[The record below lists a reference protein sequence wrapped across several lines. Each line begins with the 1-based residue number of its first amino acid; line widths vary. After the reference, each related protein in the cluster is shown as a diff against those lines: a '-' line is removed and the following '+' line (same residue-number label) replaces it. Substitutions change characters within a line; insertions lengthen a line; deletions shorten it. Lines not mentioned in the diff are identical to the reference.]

1 MDKVRVGF
9 IGCGGI
15 AQYHFGHMERT
26 AKAQVVAV
34 CDKLA
39 DRAQTAAARFKAKP
53 YTVYAEMLDKEKL
66 DAVFVC
72 VEPSAHDGMEF
83 MAIEKGCHLF
93 VQKPMTLDMTY
104 ARKVRT
110 ALAKKGLVSAVG
122 FQCRY
127 VDTLPRV
134 KAWLDGEKLGM
145 VSCFRLGGLPMVW
158 WWRQRQHSGGQVIEQ
173 TVHNYDILRYLLG
186 EVTAVTGM
194 AREGIVTGIEN
205 YDTEDASSVTMQF
218 KSGVVA
224 TMMTGCFSPDAFG
237 AGDFLFYSLEGQLTY
252 GLGGD
257 FKIQKQNLTLTGKP
271 ANDYGQECDE
281 TFLDAIIENDPSLVL
296 SPYADACKSLEL
308 VIGATESMRQG
319 GKLIQLSG
327 K

>member
-104 ARKVRT
+104 ARKVRA

>member
-252 GLGGD
+252 GLGG
-257 FKIQKQNLTLTGKP
+257 
-271 ANDYGQECDE
+271 
-281 TFLDAIIENDPSLVL
+281 
-296 SPYADACKSLEL
+296 
-308 VIGATESMRQG
+308 G
-319 GKLIQLSG
+319 GFRG
-327 K
+327 CCGR

>member
-1 MDKVRVGF
+1 
-9 IGCGGI
+9 
-15 AQYHFGHMERT
+15 
-26 AKAQVVAV
+26 
-34 CDKLA
+34 
-39 DRAQTAAARFKAKP
+39 
-53 YTVYAEMLDKEKL
+53 MLDKEKL

-104 ARKVRT
+104 ARKVRA

>member
-15 AQYHFGHMERT
+15 AQYHFGHLERT

-34 CDKLA
+34 CDKIA
-39 DRAQTAAARFKAKP
+39 ERAQTAADRFKAKP
-53 YTVYAEMLDKEKL
+53 YAVYAEMLEKEKL

-93 VQKPMTLDMTY
+93 VQKPMTLDMAY
-104 ARKVRT
+104 ARRVRD
-110 ALAKKGLVSAVG
+110 ALARKKLISAVG

-127 VDTLPRV
+127 VETLPRV
-134 KAWLDGEKLGM
+134 KAWLDGERLGM

-173 TVHNYDILRYLLG
+173 TIHNYDILRYLLG
-186 EVTAVTGM
+186 EATAVTGM

-237 AGDFLFYSLEGQLTY
+237 AGDFLFYSLEGKLTY

-257 FKIQKQNLTLTGKP
+257 FMIQKKNLTLDGKP

-281 TFLDAIIENDPSLVL
+281 TFLDAVLENDQSLVL
-296 SPYADACKSLEL
+296 SPYADACKTLEL

-319 GKLIQLSG
+319 GKLIKLTG

>member
-15 AQYHFGHMERT
+15 AQYHFGHLERT
-26 AKAQVVAV
+26 AKAKVVAV
-34 CDKLA
+34 CDKIA
-39 DRAQTAAARFKAKP
+39 DRAQTAADRFKAKP

-66 DAVFVC
+66 DAIFVC

-104 ARKVRT
+104 ARKVRA

-173 TVHNYDILRYLLG
+173 TVHNYDVLRYLLG
-186 EVTAVTGM
+186 EVTSVTGM

-237 AGDFLFYSLEGQLTY
+237 AGDFLFYSLEGKLTY

-281 TFLDAIIENDPSLVL
+281 TFLDAIIENDPGLVL

-319 GKLIQLSG
+319 GKLIKLTG

>member
-15 AQYHFGHMERT
+15 AQYHFGHLERT
-26 AKAQVVAV
+26 AKAKVVAV
-34 CDKLA
+34 CDKIA
-39 DRAQTAAARFKAKP
+39 DRAQTAADRFKAKP

-104 ARKVRT
+104 ARKVR
-110 ALAKKGLVSAVG
+110 AGLAKKGLVSAVG

-173 TVHNYDILRYLLG
+173 TVHNYDVLRYLLG
-186 EVTAVTGM
+186 EVTSVTGM

-237 AGDFLFYSLEGQLTY
+237 AGDFLFYSLEGKLTY

-281 TFLDAIIENDPSLVL
+281 TFLDAIIENDPGLVL

-319 GKLIQLSG
+319 GKLIKLTG

>member
-15 AQYHFGHMERT
+15 AQYHFGHMEKT
-26 AKAQVVAV
+26 PKAQVVAV
-34 CDKLA
+34 CDKIA
-39 DRAQTAAARFKAKP
+39 ERAQTAADRFKAKP
-53 YTVYAEMLDKEKL
+53 YTAYAKMLEKEKL

-93 VQKPMTLDMTY
+93 VQKPMTLDMDY
-104 ARKVRT
+104 ARKVRA
-110 ALAKKGLVSAVG
+110 ALAKKKLVNAVG

-127 VDTLPRV
+127 VETLPRV
-134 KAWLDGEKLGM
+134 KAWLDGETLGM

-173 TVHNYDILRYLLG
+173 TIHDYDLLRYLLG
-186 EVTAVTGM
+186 EVSTVTGM

-205 YDTEDASSVTMQF
+205 YDVEDASTTIMQF

-224 TMMTGCFSPDAFG
+224 TMTTGCFSPDGFG
-237 AGDFLFYSLEGQLTY
+237 AYDYNFHSLQGKLTY
-252 GLGGD
+252 GLGGN
-257 FKIQKQNLTLTGKP
+257 FKIQKKNLTLEGKP

-281 TFLDAIIENDPSLVL
+281 TFLDAILESDPSLVL
-296 SPYADACKSLEL
+296 SPYADACKTLEL

-319 GKLIQLSG
+319 GKLIKLTG

>member
-34 CDKLA
+34 CDKVA
-39 DRAQTAAARFKAKP
+39 ERAQTAAARFKAKP
-53 YTVYAEMLDKEKL
+53 YTVYAEMFEQEKL

-93 VQKPMTLDMTY
+93 VQKPMTLDMAY
-104 ARKVRT
+104 ARKVRA
-110 ALAKKGLVSAVG
+110 ALAKKGLVNAVG

-127 VDTLPRV
+127 VETLPRV

-145 VSCFRLGGLPMVW
+145 VSCFRLGGPPMVW

-173 TVHNYDILRYLLG
+173 TIHNYDILRYLLG
-186 EVTAVTGM
+186 EAVSVTGM

-237 AGDFLFYSLEGQLTY
+237 AGDFLFYSVEGKLTY
-252 GLGGD
+252 GLGGN
-257 FKIQKQNLTLTGKP
+257 FKIQKKNITLDGKP

-281 TFLDAIIENDPSLVL
+281 TFLDAILENDPSLVL
-296 SPYADACKSLEL
+296 SPYADACKTLEL

-319 GKLIQLSG
+319 GKLIKLTG